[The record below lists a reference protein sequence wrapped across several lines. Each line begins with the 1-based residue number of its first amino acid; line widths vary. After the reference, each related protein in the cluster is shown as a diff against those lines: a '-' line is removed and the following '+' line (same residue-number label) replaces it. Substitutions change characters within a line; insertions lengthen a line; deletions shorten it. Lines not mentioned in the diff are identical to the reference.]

1 MVRKSL
7 CVVAAIA
14 WLLWV
19 EGGILFAQEP
29 FFKGKVVRI
38 IVGFSPGAG
47 FDTYSRVIARHIGKH
62 IPGNPTVIVENMP
75 GAGSLIAANH
85 VYKVA
90 KPDGLTIGNWNGGLM
105 MGQLLGQPG
114 TEFDSARFEW
124 IGSPVGIT
132 PICLFSKR
140 SGITSLEKW
149 MSAKRPVDIGTISP
163 GSNTHDV
170 PKILQIALGL
180 PTNLVSGYKGFSEIR
195 LAIESG
201 EVSGGCPTWESTGR
215 TWKAIETGDV
225 VVVVH
230 VIPKAHPDL
239 PKVPVA
245 MELAKT
251 EEARQLIKAGIHD
264 QNIINRLYSL
274 PPGTRKDRVQI
285 LRRAFMETMKDP
297 AFIADA
303 NKSKMEIDPISG
315 EEVEAVVADLFKLS
329 PAVVAKLKEALK

>member
-1 MVRKSL
+1 MARRFL
-7 CVVAAIA
+7 CLVAALA
-14 WLLWV
+14 WLPCV
-19 EGGILFAQEP
+19 GSGVIFAQEL

-75 GAGSLIAANH
+75 GAGSLITANH
-85 VYKVA
+85 IYKAA

-114 TEFDSARFEW
+114 TEFDSTKFEW

-140 SGITSLEKW
+140 SGITSLERW
-149 MSAKRPVDIGTISP
+149 MSARRPVDIGTIAP
-163 GSNTHDV
+163 GSNTYDV

-180 PTNLVSGYKGFSEIR
+180 PTNLVLGYKGFAEIR
-195 LAIESG
+195 FAIESG

-215 TWKAIETGDV
+215 TWKAVETGDV
-225 VVVVH
+225 VVVVQ

-245 MELAKT
+245 IELAKT

-303 NKSKMEIDPISG
+303 NKSKMEIDPIPG
-315 EEVEAVVADLFKLS
+315 EELEAVVADLFKLS